1 MTANRFSPRFDFSHF
16 PETFN
21 AEVLD
26 NQSYTETSSAD
37 MASNETNPTPSRSN
51 TARRRALTLPLTP
64 HERLAVHTPRRGTDT
79 NEKPDPRFSFLPNT
93 VDVLSFPTE
102 PTYNMLNPESQ
113 SNAEL
118 NNQDP
123 GADDVAYDSDYTGGE
138 PAHDSESESQSNIGG
153 YNNASG
159 APVLSN
165 FDGPFQLEVSA
176 IAARRKF
183 LEMQIRENQRWCRLL
198 RAQVQA
204 GEVLERIAELVHGVP
219 DQQVDIRELLQAAR
233 EMVQVLID
241 Q

>member
-16 PETFN
+16 PDTFN

-37 MASNETNPTPSRSN
+37 MASNKINPTPSRSN
-51 TARRRALTLPLTP
+51 TARRRALTLPPPP
-64 HERLAVHTPRRGTDT
+64 HERHAVHTPRHGTDT

-102 PTYNMLNPESQ
+102 PTYNMLNPQSQ

-123 GADDVAYDSDYTGGE
+123 GADDVEYDSHYTGGE
-138 PAHDSESESQSNIGG
+138 PAHYSESESQSNIGG
-153 YNNASG
+153 YNNASE

-165 FDGPFQLEVSA
+165 FDGPFQLEVMPLPHDANSWRCRLGRINA
-176 IAARRKF
+176 GVNFFARRF
-183 LEMQIRENQRWCRLL
+183 RLGTFWSGL
-198 RAQVQA
+198 RSWFM
-204 GEVLERIAELVHGVP
+204 GSLTSR
-219 DQQVDIRELLQAAR
+219 
-233 EMVQVLID
+233 
-241 Q
+241 